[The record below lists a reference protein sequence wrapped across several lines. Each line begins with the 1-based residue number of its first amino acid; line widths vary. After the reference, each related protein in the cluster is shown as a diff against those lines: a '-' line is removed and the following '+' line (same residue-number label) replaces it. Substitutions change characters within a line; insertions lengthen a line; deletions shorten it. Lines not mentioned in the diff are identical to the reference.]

1 MILSQG
7 LLISLAF
14 TTVIGILLFFFVRQR
29 TNAVEEKINTLIQFV
44 QTETLKLQQPTVR
57 EEMSVYQTP
66 NGNHVQSAGQQDLI
80 DVSDDESESDGDSD
94 SDGSSYISD
103 AESDDE
109 GSVDDLNTTR
119 IVSMNNLEQE
129 HNTNA
134 EDVISLSVIKPVS
147 APEEESVEET
157 YTKEEIMNSLE
168 EELDTLSLSDLS
180 DGEENTD
187 GETQDTETKNDELTI
202 NYKKLLVGE
211 LRSIAE
217 NKGLTENAKKLKK
230 HELLE
235 LLEKDSA

>member
-14 TTVIGILLFFFVRQR
+14 TTIIGILLFFFVRQR

-44 QTETLKLQQPTVR
+44 QTETLKLQQPSVR

-66 NGNHVQSAGQQDLI
+66 NSTHVQSAGQQDLI
-80 DVSDDESESDGDSD
+80 DVSDDESDSDGDSD
-94 SDGSSYISD
+94 SSSYISEAD
-103 AESDDE
+103 SDDE
-109 GSVDDLNTTR
+109 GSVDDLITTR

-134 EDVISLSVIKPVS
+134 EDVISLSVIKPVT
-147 APEEESVEET
+147 APEEELVEET
-157 YTKEEIMNSLE
+157 HTKEEIMNSLE

-180 DGEENTD
+180 DGEENAD
-187 GETQDTETKNDELTI
+187 GETQDTETENDELTI

-217 NKGLTENAKKLKK
+217 NKGLTDNAKKLKK